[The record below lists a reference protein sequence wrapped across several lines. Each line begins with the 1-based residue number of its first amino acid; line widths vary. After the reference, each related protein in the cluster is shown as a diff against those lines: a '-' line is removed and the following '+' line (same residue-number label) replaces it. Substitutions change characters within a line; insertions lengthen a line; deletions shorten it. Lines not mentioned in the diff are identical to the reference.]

1 MPKLCLRMLDLRR
14 LLLLRELHARRTI
27 AAVAEALSYSP
38 SAVSQQLSQLEREA
52 GVELLERVGR
62 NVRLTEAALL
72 LVAHADALLS
82 RMELAEAEI
91 ARVNSEPRG
100 TVRIASFQTI
110 GVALLPLALSRL
122 ARDHPSL
129 SVEYLEA
136 EAEESLPLVIKG
148 ALDLAIGEEYEHAPR
163 PRESALERRDIVH
176 DPILIAVPQDHPLAR
191 GPEIALADLAAERWA
206 TSRTGTALAEM
217 VAGACRT
224 LGGFE
229 PEIRYRAN
237 NMGTLS
243 SLVASGHAVAMIPGL
258 GAADHAR
265 VAVRRVAEEPLARRI
280 FIAVRRAS
288 TPRPA
293 LAAVADALSRTAAA
307 MDAETET
314 LSVRGRV

>member
-1 MPKLCLRMLDLRR
+1 MLDLRR
-14 LLLLRELHARRTI
+14 LLLLRELDARGTI

-38 SAVSQQLSQLEREA
+38 SAVSQQLTQLEHEA

-72 LVAHADALLS
+72 LVGHTDALLA
-82 RMELAEAEI
+82 RMERAEAEI
-91 ARVNSEPRG
+91 ARVSAEPRG
-100 TVRIASFQTI
+100 IVRVASFQTVA
-110 GVALLPLALSRL
+110 VALLPRALSRL
-122 ARDHPSL
+122 AREHPQL

-136 EAEESLPLVIKG
+136 EAEESLPLVVRG

-163 PRESALERRDIVH
+163 PRDAALERRDLVH
-176 DPILIAVPQDHPLAR
+176 DPILIAVPHDHHLAR
-191 GPEIALADLAAERWA
+191 GAEIALADLAGERWA

-237 NMGTLS
+237 NMGTLL
-243 SLVASGHAVAMIPGL
+243 SLVGSGNAVAMIPGL
-258 GAADHAR
+258 GNVAGDAG

-280 FIAVRRAS
+280 FIAVRRVS
-288 TPRPA
+288 SPRPA
-293 LAAVADALSRTAAA
+293 LAAVADALAEIAAA

-314 LSVRGRV
+314 RAPRP

>member
-1 MPKLCLRMLDLRR
+1 MLDLRR
-14 LLLLRELHARRTI
+14 LLLLRELDARGTI

-38 SAVSQQLSQLEREA
+38 SAVSQQLTQLEHEA

-72 LVAHADALLS
+72 LVGHTDALLA
-82 RMELAEAEI
+82 RMERAEAEV
-91 ARVNSEPRG
+91 AHASAEPRG
-100 TVRIASFQTI
+100 IVRVASFQTVA
-110 GVALLPLALSRL
+110 VALLPRALSRL
-122 ARDHPSL
+122 ARDHPQL

-136 EAEESLPLVIKG
+136 EAEESLPLVVRG

-163 PRESALERRDIVH
+163 PRDAALERRDIVH
-176 DPILIAVPQDHPLAR
+176 DPILIAVPDDHRLAR
-191 GPEIALADLAAERWA
+191 GAEIALADLAGERWA

-217 VAGACRT
+217 VAGACRA

-237 NMGTLS
+237 NMGTLL
-243 SLVASGHAVAMIPGL
+243 SLVGSGNAVAMIPGL
-258 GAADHAR
+258 GNVAGDAG

-280 FIAVRRAS
+280 FIAVRRVS
-288 TPRPA
+288 SPRPA
-293 LAAVADALSRTAAA
+293 LAAVADALAETAAA

-314 LSVRGRV
+314 RALRP

>member
-1 MPKLCLRMLDLRR
+1 MLDLRR
-14 LLLLRELHARRTI
+14 LLLLRELHARGTI

-72 LVAHADALLS
+72 LVAHTDALLS

-91 ARVNSEPRG
+91 ARVNAEPRG
-100 TVRIASFQTI
+100 TVRVGSFQTI
-110 GVALLPLALSRL
+110 AVALLPLALSRL

-129 SVEYLEA
+129 YVEYLEA

-163 PRESALERRDIVH
+163 PRDPTLERRDIVH
-176 DPILIAVPQDHPLAR
+176 DPILIAVPQGHPLAR
-191 GPEIALADLAAERWA
+191 GPEIALADLAGERWA

-237 NMGTLS
+237 NMGTLL
-243 SLVASGHAVAMIPGL
+243 SLVGSGNAVAMIPGL
-258 GAADHAR
+258 GNMAGDAG

-280 FIAVRRAS
+280 FIAVRRVS
-288 TPRPA
+288 SPRPA
-293 LAAVADALSRTAAA
+293 LAAVADALAQTAAA
-307 MDAETET
+307 MDAETEM
-314 LSVRGRV
+314 RAPGP